1 METRIIRLLQNIVL
15 LSIALFVA
23 GCSKERNSTVCELK
37 LAHGLPTDHPVHK
50 GIAKMADEVRRIS
63 GGDMEI
69 KVYPGGQLGSEQDCI
84 EMLQLG
90 ALAMTKV
97 SSATMEGFCD
107 DYKVLGLPYI
117 FRNKQHVFSVLDG
130 DIGEQILMSP
140 QEKELVGLCFYDA
153 GSRSF
158 YTRDKQ
164 VRTPDDVKGM
174 KIRVMKSPIAVGMI
188 KSMGGVPT
196 PMDYGELYT
205 ALQNGGIDGA
215 ENNPPSLYT
224 SHHYEV
230 CKYYTLDEHS
240 TVPDVLIISRHVWA
254 KLSSQEQKW
263 LKEAAKYSV
272 PFQRQ
277 YWKEDEEKCLNELR
291 AAGVNVLEL
300 SDDEKKAFADI
311 TRSNIEN
318 AKDNALLKDYIER
331 IEAK

>member
-1 METRIIRLLQNIVL
+1 MKMLQRIFGLILL
-15 LSIALFVA
+15 
-23 GCSKERNSTVCELK
+23 GCTIILASCSDKGKSEVKELK

-50 GIAKMADEVRRIS
+50 GIIKMAEEVKRIS
-63 GGDMEI
+63 GGKMEI

-117 FRNKQHVFSVLDG
+117 FRNEQHVFSVLDS
-130 DIGEQILMSP
+130 DIGERILMSP
-140 QEKELVGLCFYDA
+140 YEKKLVGLCFYDA

-164 VRTPDDVKGM
+164 VRTPDDVKNM
-174 KIRVMKSPIAVGMI
+174 KVRVMKSPIAVGMI
-188 KSMGGVPT
+188 RSMGGIPT
-196 PMDYGELYT
+196 PMAYGELYT
-205 ALQNGGIDGA
+205 ALQNGGVGGA

-224 SHHYEV
+224 SRHYEV

-240 TVPDVLIISRHVWA
+240 TVPDVLMISRHVWD
-254 KLSSQEQKW
+254 KLSDQEQKW
-263 LKEAAKYSV
+263 LKEAAKFSV
-272 PFQRQ
+272 PYQRQ
-277 YWKEDEEKCLNELR
+277 YWKEDEEKCLAELR
-291 AAGVNVLEL
+291 AAGVTVLDL
-300 SDDEKKAFADI
+300 SDDEKKTFADI
-311 TRSNIEN
+311 TRDNIEN
-318 AKDNALLKDYIER
+318 AKSNALLKDYIEK

>member
-1 METRIIRLLQNIVL
+1 MKMNRLLIWLPIIILVL
-15 LSIALFVA
+15 VA
-23 GCSKERNSTVCELK
+23 TSCAKEKNDNVRELK

-50 GIAKMADEVRRIS
+50 GILKMSDEVKRVS
-63 GGDMEI
+63 EGKMEI
-69 KVYPGGQLGSEQDCI
+69 KIYPGGQLGSEQDCI

-117 FRNKQHVFSVLDG
+117 FRNAQHAFSVLDSE
-130 DIGEQILMSP
+130 IGEQILMSP

-158 YTRDKQ
+158 YTRDKEIKSPND
-164 VRTPDDVKGM
+164 VRDM
-174 KIRVMKSPIAVGMI
+174 KIRVMKSPVAVNMI
-188 KSMGGVPT
+188 RSMGGIPT

-224 SHHYEV
+224 SKHYEV
-230 CKYYTLDEHS
+230 CKNYTLDEHS
-240 TVPDVLIISRHVWA
+240 TVPDVLIISRHVWI
-254 KLSSQEQKW
+254 KLSAQEQKW
-263 LKEAAKYSV
+263 LKEAARYSV

-277 YWKEDEEKCLNELR
+277 YWREDEEKALQELGT
-291 AAGVNVLEL
+291 AGVKIIKL
-300 SDDEKKAFADI
+300 SEQEKQAFADV
-311 TRSNIEN
+311 TRNNIED
-318 AKDNALLKDYIER
+318 AKSSPLLKSYIER
-331 IEAK
+331 IDAK